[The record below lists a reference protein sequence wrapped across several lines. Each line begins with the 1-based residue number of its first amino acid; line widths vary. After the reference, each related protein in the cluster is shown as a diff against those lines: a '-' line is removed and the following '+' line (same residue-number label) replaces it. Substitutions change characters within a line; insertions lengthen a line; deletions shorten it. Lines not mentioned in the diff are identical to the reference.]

1 MYKKRSEVGRLKA
14 IRVVEDSPAKRRI
27 KFRPTRF
34 STTIRIVERFASERS
49 DRYFN
54 FPTVPKTCQQR
65 TRLKTT
71 DDTDSVDRLRVNA
84 PSAICTSQKVVSIL
98 NFVLKK

>member
-49 DRYFN
+49 DRSFN
-54 FPTVPKTCQQR
+54 FPIALKTCQQR

-71 DDTDSVDRLRVNA
+71 DDTGQ
-84 PSAICTSQKVVSIL
+84 C
-98 NFVLKK
+98 